1 MNQSTLKL
9 GKFSLGMG
17 DRFAQEAEAQLRAC
31 VLAAEHGANV
41 VPVWN
46 KSNREHLIIG
56 SEPDS
61 VRAAA
66 AAGVS

>member
-1 MNQSTLKL
+1 MNQPTLKL

-31 VLAAEHGANV
+31 VMAAEYGANV

-46 KSNREHLIIG
+46 TSNR
-56 SEPDS
+56 
-61 VRAAA
+61 
-66 AAGVS
+66 